1 MFMELELMNDGAF
14 LSKMLATQLDR
25 LDFIS
30 DIPVLDGDGKDIVLK
45 SYEIELKDVI
55 FAYDSRPVL
64 DGITL
69 KIPQNSTCA
78 IVGPS
83 GSGKTTLCNM
93 IARFWDVN
101 SGSVKIGGHDVKEF
115 TCDSLLSYV
124 SMVFQKVYL
133 FNDTIENNIKF
144 GKPNA
149 THAEVVE
156 AAKRARCHDFIE
168 ALPQGYE
175 TMIGEAGSTLSG
187 GEKQRFQ

>member
-69 KIPQNSTCA
+69 KSHR
-78 IVGPS
+78 
-83 GSGKTTLCNM
+83 TLLVLSL
-93 IARFWDVN
+93 AVRFR
-101 SGSVKIGGHDVKEF
+101 
-115 TCDSLLSYV
+115 
-124 SMVFQKVYL
+124 
-133 FNDTIENNIKF
+133 ENNF
-144 GKPNA
+144 
-149 THAEVVE
+149 V
-156 AAKRARCHDFIE
+156 
-168 ALPQGYE
+168 
-175 TMIGEAGSTLSG
+175 
-187 GEKQRFQ
+187 

>member
-1 MFMELELMNDGAF
+1 MLLLLMTAG
-14 LSKMLATQLDR
+14 S
-25 LDFIS
+25 I
-30 DIPVLDGDGKDIVLK
+30 
-45 SYEIELKDVI
+45 
-55 FAYDSRPVL
+55 L
-64 DGITL
+64 DGINL

-83 GSGKTTLCNM
+83 GSGKTTLCNI
-93 IARFWDVN
+93 IARFWDVK
-101 SGSVKIGGHDVKEF
+101 SGSVKIGGHDVREF

-149 THAEVVE
+149 SHAEVVA
-156 AAKRARCHDFIE
+156 AAKRACCHDFIE

-187 GEKQRFQ
+187 GEKQRISIARAILKDAPIIILDERHPA

>member
-1 MFMELELMNDGAF
+1 MDQAFENKCRSDIAVTISTAGIMKLYEAVFKITSCLLFLLSALLYLWGVITLPYCLLFIICAFLMFMELELMNDGAF

-101 SGSVKIGGHDVKEF
+101 SGSVKIGGHDVKRI
-115 TCDSLLSYV
+115 
-124 SMVFQKVYL
+124 YL
-133 FNDTIENNIKF
+133 
-144 GKPNA
+144 
-149 THAEVVE
+149 
-156 AAKRARCHDFIE
+156 
-168 ALPQGYE
+168 
-175 TMIGEAGSTLSG
+175 
-187 GEKQRFQ
+187 